1 MPLSRHRWSID
12 VVYRTADRVTGG
24 ATGTDAAAGTRMS
37 APPPLKSLGARSVQ
51 RVDSWAR
58 GTWRNPPLDNAL
70 IR

>member
-1 MPLSRHRWSID
+1 
-12 VVYRTADRVTGG
+12 VTGG